1 MSVTDDTYR
10 LQRFAKVQD
19 PVYEAVFAELRAGCK
34 RTHWMW
40 FIFPQVAGLGSSW
53 MSQEYA
59 IHSRAEAAAYLA
71 HPVLGARLRE
81 CARLLAAHAGRSL
94 SQILGY
100 PDDLK
105 FCSSM
110 TLFAEVAGQDS
121 PFAEALVPHCAGQP
135 DAFTVRWLQTNR
147 H

>member
-1 MSVTDDTYR
+1 MSEIEDPFR
-10 LQRFAKVQD
+10 LQRFVKAQN
-19 PVYEAVFAELRAGCK
+19 PVYDAVLAELRAGCK

-59 IHSRAEAAAYLA
+59 IHSRDEAAAFLA

-81 CARLLAAHAGRSL
+81 CTQLVAGHARRSL
-94 SQILGY
+94 PQILGY

-121 PFAEALVPHCAGQP
+121 PYAEALASHCAGQP
-135 DAFTVRWLQTNR
+135 DAFTVRWLQTNP
-147 H
+147 